1 MSKLSRRER
10 KRIKAGE
17 STGYALGYAEGYAKG
32 LHDGNPFNAVVEAL
46 SNMCKTIMNNP
57 ELMKQAKELAREK
70 EQNRLNKLYG
80 NDTDYSVIDD
90 VVKDPEEV

>member
-32 LHDGNPFNAVVEAL
+32 LHDGNPFNAVFEAL
-46 SNMCKTIMNNP
+46 TNVCKTIMSNP
-57 ELMKQAKELAREK
+57 ELMTVRELASEIN
-70 EQNRLNKLYG
+70 QDRLNKLYG
-80 NDTDYSVIDD
+80 NDTDYAVMDD
-90 VVKDPEEV
+90 VAEDPEEV